1 MASMDRRPSRKITS
15 SALTLIL
22 LLGCSVDDSSTTRS
36 VTQAPFGTTT
46 GGETVEQFTLV
57 NGHGVEVRA
66 ITFGGIITS
75 LRTPDRD
82 GNLDDI
88 VLGFDELDPYLAGS
102 PYFGSIIGRYGNRIA
117 GGRFDLDGATYT
129 LAQNNGPNHLHGGEV
144 GFDKVVWAGE
154 PFENDEGL
162 GVVFTYTS
170 ADGEEGYPGTL
181 NVEVTYTLTET
192 DELVVDYRAVTD
204 RATPVNLTQHSY
216 FNLAGRGDI
225 LGHELMIAA
234 SAYTPVDSTL
244 IPTGE
249 LAPVQDTPFDFRT
262 STPIGA
268 RIDAD
273 DAQIHN
279 GLGYDHNWVL
289 DREGE
294 GLELAARVVEPGT
307 GRTLEI
313 YTEEP
318 GLQFYSGN
326 FLDGALTGKGGTIY
340 EHRSGFCLET
350 QHYPDS
356 PNQPS
361 FPSTVLRP
369 GEEYRTRTVMAFG
382 VTD

>member
-1 MASMDRRPSRKITS
+1 MLAS
-15 SALTLIL
+15 SALTLIIII
-22 LLGCSVDDSSTTRS
+22 GCSVDDSSISKNVTR
-36 VTQAPFGTTT
+36 APFGTTEA
-46 GGETVEQFTLV
+46 GEAVEQFTLV

-75 LRTPDRD
+75 LKTPDRN
-82 GNLDDI
+82 GVLGDI
-88 VLGFDELDPYLAGS
+88 VLGFDDLAPYLAGS

-117 GGRFDLDGATYT
+117 GGSFELDGERYT

-154 PFENDEGL
+154 PFENDEGV

-181 NVEVTYTLTET
+181 SVEVTYTLTEA
-192 DELVVDYRAVTD
+192 DELVVDYRATTD

-216 FNLAGRGDI
+216 FNLAGRGEI

-234 SAYTPVDSTL
+234 GGYTPVDSTL

-249 LAPVQDTPFDFRT
+249 TAPVDGTPFDFRGAT
-262 STPIGA
+262 TIGS

-273 DAQIHN
+273 DAQIRN

-289 DREGE
+289 DREGD
-294 GLELAARVVEPGT
+294 GLELAARVVEPGS

-326 FLDGALTGKGGTIY
+326 FLDGTLTGKGGNVY
-340 EHRSGFCLET
+340 QYRSGFCLET
-350 QHYPDS
+350 QHFPDS

-361 FPSTVLRP
+361 FPSTILRP
-369 GEEYRTRTVMAFG
+369 DEEYRTRTVMAFG
-382 VTD
+382 VAD

>member
-1 MASMDRRPSRKITS
+1 MASMDRRPSRKLTS

-279 GLGYDHNWVL
+279 GRWSSRPASSSRVP
-289 DREGE
+289 
-294 GLELAARVVEPGT
+294 AAPSRSTPRSRASSSTRATSWTGRSRGRVEPSTST
-307 GRTLEI
+307 GADSASRRSITP
-313 YTEEP
+313 THP
-318 GLQFYSGN
+318 TNPRSRRPSSGPARN
-326 FLDGALTGKGGTIY
+326 
-340 EHRSGFCLET
+340 
-350 QHYPDS
+350 
-356 PNQPS
+356 
-361 FPSTVLRP
+361 TVRVP
-369 GEEYRTRTVMAFG
+369 
-382 VTD
+382 